1 MESTLEKINKASLK
15 FLAPLT
21 PTETF
26 ATIVEEAIKLVD
38 GDDGFIVLEQDGKFQ
53 TVYSSSKLEFNLKT
67 SKKGFIYISFSEKK
81 AFVILNKDTE
91 TGHPEYEKTGIKSS
105 LFVPLLYKNRSIGV
119 LVIRSFR
126 DKRFSQEELNMLKL
140 FGSLASM
147 AIKKTQLYD
156 ETRKALET
164 RDLFISMAGHELR
177 TPLTTING
185 YIQLLQR
192 KVRDSNTQESRWIN
206 QVAWETL
213 RLTHLINELLEVN
226 KIKTGIFNYV
236 LKECKLR
243 EILES
248 AINSVKFKYPNHTVI
263 LQDNLKLK
271 SDIVIGDFDKLLSVL
286 NNLLDN
292 AAKFSQKKTTIKVIL
307 TIKSNCLAIII
318 QDKGKG
324 IDKNE
329 IPKILE
335 GFYKTDKSIE
345 TGLGIGLFLAKN
357 IIKNHHGTL
366 TISSELNKGTIAEIK
381 LPKAKV

>member
-1 MESTLEKINKASLK
+1 MESILEKINKASLK

-21 PTETF
+21 PTETY

-38 GDDGFIVLEQDGKFQ
+38 GDDGCITLEENGKFPI
-53 TVYSSSKLEFNLKT
+53 VYSSSKLKSDIKT
-67 SKKGFIYISFSEKK
+67 SKKGFIHTSFFEKK
-81 AFVILNKDTE
+81 AFVILNKHLEKD
-91 TGHPEYEKTGIKSS
+91 HLEYEKTGIKSS
-105 LFVPLLYKNRSIGV
+105 LFVPLLYKKKSIGV
-119 LVIRSFR
+119 LVIRSLK

-156 ETRKALET
+156 ETKKALET

-192 KVRDSNTQESRWIN
+192 KVKDSNTQESRWIN
-206 QVAWETL
+206 QVAYETL

-226 KIKTGIFNYV
+226 KIKTGLFQYV
-236 LKECKLR
+236 LKECKLK
-243 EILES
+243 ELLER
-248 AINSVKFKYPNHTVI
+248 ATNSVKFKYPNHIVT
-263 LQDNLKLK
+263 LQDNIKLK
-271 SDIVIGDFDKLLSVL
+271 SDVVIGDFDKLLSVF

-292 AAKFSQKKTTIKVIL
+292 AAKFSPETSSIKVII
-307 TIKSNCLAIII
+307 TGTSNYLIIII

-329 IPKILE
+329 IPKIFE
-335 GFYKTDKSIE
+335 GFYKTDTSIE

-357 IIKNHHGTL
+357 IIKNHHGTIS
-366 TISSELNKGTIAEIK
+366 ISSEINKGTTAEIK
-381 LPKAKV
+381 LPKAKI